1 MSFSLNTPRF
11 ADMTRCSQIRV
22 SIHWTGNVLSQ
33 LCKRMLC
40 LCFPLTYFHCIV
52 VLWMGLIY
60 LKRET
65 YAVGSGTMIYL
76 YQLTM
81 ISCASVNHDLLCISL
96 PWSLVYQFTMISCVS
111 VYQDLLCISL
121 PWSLVYQFNMISCV
135 SVYHDIL
142 CISLPWSI
150 VYQFTMISCVSVYHD
165 HLCISL
171 PW

>member
-96 PWSLVYQFTMISCVS
+96 PWSLVYQLTMISCVS
-111 VYQDLLCISL
+111 VNHDLLCISL
-121 PWSLVYQFNMISCV
+121 PRSLVYHRMAEWTDIRAEGKEWMIVITIVCIGMWTAKYVKCKCNYCRLTRNM
-135 SVYHDIL
+135 
-142 CISLPWSI
+142 
-150 VYQFTMISCVSVYHD
+150 
-165 HLCISL
+165 
-171 PW
+171 